1 MTRGRY
7 WLFMAITVL
16 TPFLLLGV
24 LEVTLRIVWK
34 DGAVPVFVATPADL
48 GDYTMA
54 NPKLATRYF
63 SAQSTPPSPM
73 LQPFATQKPAN
84 GFRVFVMGAST
95 AAGFPWPPTGAYSR
109 LLQDVLHDAMPGDSV
124 EVVNLAIPA
133 TNTYAILDQT
143 DAVIAQHPD
152 AILIYSGQNEYYGAL
167 GVGSTESVGSWPPL
181 VRSYL
186 WLEHFRTFMLLR
198 RGIAR
203 ARKAFSKAPPANAQQ
218 AASFMEVVAGNQ
230 KIVLGGPAYE
240 AGVRQFRGNLTRIL
254 DKFRRAHVPVFIS
267 SLVTN
272 ERDMRPF
279 ASPANALPG
288 GADAVYDS
296 AQAADA
302 RGDSVRAR
310 ELYVKARDLDVV
322 RFRAPSEFNDVIRS
336 VAKNEGAVYVP
347 VAEAFHAAS
356 PEGIIGHNLIL
367 EHLHPNQAGA
377 ALIAHEFWTSMD
389 SSASVGHKMHADSV
403 KPWASYVAGMDLT
416 PFDYRM
422 VAHTVKTLSLRWP
435 FVPVA
440 QNVDYRGTYH
450 PTDPVDSL
458 AFVASAGVPW
468 VQAKTELGQFYEKR
482 GFPDSAVAE
491 YKGLIR
497 DLPEVT
503 PPYEFAARAL
513 LQAGDTAQA
522 VRYLD
527 DAYAIHQSPYA
538 AYTLG
543 MIAENA
549 KDYQHAV
556 DYLTR
561 AAALEPMNAEI
572 WYQLSV
578 AHTYMHDIQGARA
591 AAIQVARI
599 QPNFPGLAGWLR
611 VIGVK

>member
-1 MTRGRY
+1 MTRVRY
-7 WLFMAITVL
+7 WLFLAITVL
-16 TPFLLLGV
+16 TPFLLLGT
-24 LEVTLRIVWK
+24 LEVALRVLWK
-34 DGAVPVFVATPADL
+34 GGAVPVFVTAPAGM
-48 GDYTMA
+48 GDYLLT
-54 NPKLATRYF
+54 NPELAHRYF
-63 SAQSTPPSPM
+63 TMQATVPAPM
-73 LQPFATQKPAN
+73 VQPFAAHKPAN
-84 GFRVFVMGAST
+84 GFRVFVMGEST
-95 AAGFPWPPTGAYSR
+95 AAGFPWPPTGAYSG
-109 LLQDVLHDAMPGDSV
+109 LLQDVLRDAMPGDSV
-124 EVVNLAIPA
+124 EMVNLAIPA
-133 TNTYAILDQT
+133 TNTYALLDQT

-152 AILIYSGQNEYYGAL
+152 AILIYVGQNEYYGAL

-186 WLEHFRTFMLLR
+186 WLERFRTFMLLR
-198 RGIAR
+198 DGVTRLRLAF
-203 ARKAFSKAPPANAQQ
+203 RKPSANAQQ
-218 AASFMEVVAGNQ
+218 AASFMEVVAANQ

-240 AGVRQFRGNLTRIL
+240 AGVRQFRGNLTRML
-254 DKFRRAHVPVFIS
+254 AKFRRAHVPVFIAS
-267 SLVTN
+267 IVTN
-272 ERDMRPF
+272 ERDMHPF

-367 EHLHPNQAGA
+367 EHLHPNQAGVT
-377 ALIAHEFWTSMD
+377 LIAHEFWNSMD
-389 SSASVGHKMHADSV
+389 SSASVGHEMHADSV

-422 VAHTVKTLSLRWP
+422 VEHTVKTLSLRWP

-440 QNVDYRGTYH
+440 QNTDYRGTYH
-450 PTDPVDSL
+450 PINATDSL
-458 AFVASAGVPW
+458 AFLASAGLPW
-468 VQAKTELGQFYEKR
+468 VQAKTELGQLYEKR

-491 YKGLIR
+491 YRGLIR
-497 DLPEVT
+497 DLPVAT
-503 PPYEFAARAL
+503 PPYELAAHAR
-513 LQAGDTAQA
+513 LQVADTAQA
-522 VRYLD
+522 VRYLNE
-527 DAYAIHQSPYA
+527 AYAIHPSPYT

-543 MIAENA
+543 MIAVST

-561 AAALEPMNAEI
+561 AAELEPQSAQI
-572 WYQLSV
+572 WYQLSI

-591 AAIQVARI
+591 AAMQAARI
-599 QPNFPGLAGWLR
+599 QPDFPGLAGWLS
-611 VIGVK
+611 VIGAQ

>member
-1 MTRGRY
+1 MTRARY
-7 WLFMAITVL
+7 WLFLAITVL
-16 TPFLLLGV
+16 SPFILLGV
-24 LEVTLRIVWK
+24 FELTLRVVWK
-34 DGAVPVFVATPADL
+34 GGAVPVFVSAPSDM
-48 GDYTMA
+48 GDYLLP
-54 NPKLATRYF
+54 NPKLARRYF
-63 SAQSTPPSPM
+63 TTETNPPQP
-73 LQPFATQKPAN
+73 LVRPFAARKPAN

-95 AAGFPWPPTGAYSR
+95 AAGFPWPPSGAYSR
-109 LLQDVLHDAMPGDSV
+109 ILQDVLRDAMPDDSV

-133 TNTYAILDQT
+133 TNTYAMLDQT

-186 WLEHFRTFMLLR
+186 WLKHFSTFVLLQH
-198 RGIAR
+198 GITR
-203 ARKAFSKAPPANAQQ
+203 VRQAFHNPPANAQPT
-218 AASFMEVVAGNQ
+218 ASFMEVVAGNQ

-240 AGVRQFRGNLTRIL
+240 AGVQQFQGNLTRIL
-254 DKFRRAHVPVFIS
+254 AKFRRAHVPVFIS
-267 SLVTN
+267 SIVTN

-279 ASPANALPG
+279 ASPANALAG

-310 ELYVKARDLDVV
+310 DLYVKARDLDVI

-336 VAKNEGAVYVP
+336 VAKDQGAVYVP

-367 EHLHPNQAGA
+367 EHLHPNQAGV
-377 ALIAHEFWTSMD
+377 ALIAHEFWNSMD
-389 SSASVGHKMHADSV
+389 SSASVGHQMHADSV
-403 KPWASYVAGMDLT
+403 KPWASYVAGMELT

-440 QNVDYRGTYH
+440 QNTDYRGTYR
-450 PTDPVDSL
+450 PINAMDTL
-458 AFVASAGVPW
+458 AFQASAGLPW
-468 VQAKTELGQFYEKR
+468 VQAKTELGQLYEKR

-491 YKGLIR
+491 YRGLIR
-497 DLPEVT
+497 NLPEAT
-503 PPYEFAARAL
+503 PPYELAAHAL
-513 LQAGDTAQA
+513 LQVADTTRA
-522 VRYLD
+522 VHYLD
-527 DAYAIHQSPYA
+527 KAYAIHPSPYTT
-538 AYTLG
+538 YTLG
-543 MIAENA
+543 MLAVNA

-556 DYLTR
+556 SYLTQ
-561 AAALEPMNAEI
+561 AADLEPQSAEI

-591 AAIQVARI
+591 AAMQAARI
-599 QPNFPGLAGWLR
+599 QPNFPGLAGWLN
-611 VIGVK
+611 VIGVQ